1 MSNRRLYS
9 DIDLKFITQPG
20 TKDVSMSYDS
30 QSVIRSIRNLILTR
44 PTERLFQPELSSQ
57 IDFLL
62 FEPINSLTAS
72 LLEKEVTRIIENWE
86 PRARIA
92 SLSVSA
98 RPDINSYSVS
108 LFVYIG
114 NKAEPT
120 GVSLVLK
127 RSR

>member
-1 MSNRRLYS
+1 MTKRLYS
-9 DIDLKFITQPG
+9 DIDLKFVAQPG

-62 FEPINSLTAS
+62 FEPINALTGSLI
-72 LLEKEVTRIIENWE
+72 EKEIERIIVNWE
-86 PRARIA
+86 PRATIA
-92 SLSVSA
+92 SLSVTA
-98 RPDINSYSVS
+98 RPDLNAYSVS

-114 NKAEPT
+114 NKTEPT

-127 RSR
+127 RTR